1 MALENDLGRDPIR
14 SLVLRIAIPSMLA
27 QFVSVLYS
35 IVDRIYIGN
44 IPEIG
49 EIALAGVGVCG
60 PVVTMVGS
68 VASLICLGRS
78 PLIGMSLGQGNEER
92 AKRILANCLLMLLA
106 AAAVLTAVI
115 LSLRRPMLYL
125 FGASD
130 VTYPYADAYFTVY
143 ISGTVFALLSTG
155 LSQLILAQ
163 GFAKVSMCLVLLGAV
178 LNIVLDPIFMFAL
191 GMGVPGAALATV
203 LSQMG
208 SAAYGLLFLAG
219 KRTRLRL
226 SFGGYRLSL
235 MGHILAI
242 GFSPFLIIAVDNI
255 MIIAMNAVLQRYGGP
270 EQGDML
276 VTVSTIVQS
285 FMLVVTMPLGGI
297 SGGTQSILSFNF
309 GAGNRERVLKAQR
322 EIVKL
327 CVAYTALLFLLAR
340 VAGPLF
346 VALFNGDGE
355 VADLSQWAIRVCT
368 AAIIPLGVQYEIVDG
383 FTAMGQVRILPVLLP
398 QAGVFLGALPHPGVP
413 GGSVRLLGG
422 GDLRHRGPGGQRG
435 GVFSFHQQGPGPG
448 PPGPVGRGIG
458 RRPALTNAAV
468 YETIPHIRKTRTRL
482 WNRSTV
488 RTTRRSS
495 LWSSM

>member
-14 SLVLRIAIPSMLA
+14 SLVLRIALPSMLA

-49 EIALAGVGVCG
+49 DIALAGVGVCG

-68 VASLICLGRS
+68 VASLICLGGS

-92 AKRILANCLLMLLA
+92 AKRILSNCLLMLLT

-115 LSLRRPMLYL
+115 LPLRRPMLYL

-163 GFAKVSMCLVLLGAV
+163 GFAKVSMRLVLLGAV

-208 SAAYGLLFLAG
+208 SAAYGLFFLLG

-309 GAGNRERVLKAQR
+309 GAGNKERVLKAQR
-322 EIVKL
+322 EIGKL

-340 VAGPLF
+340 AAGPLF
-346 VALFNGDGE
+346 VALFSGDGE
-355 VADLSQWAIRVCT
+355 VADLSLWAIRVCT

-383 FTAMGQVRILPVLLP
+383 FTAMGQVRIAFSLSFFRKLVYFLALFIIP
-398 QAGVFLGALPHPGVP
+398 VFLEARYAFWAEAISDIVAPAV
-413 GGSVRLLGG
+413 SVAVYFLFINKVL
-422 GDLRHRGPGGQRG
+422 DRGPRD
-435 GVFSFHQQGPGPG
+435 
-448 PPGPVGRGIG
+448 
-458 RRPALTNAAV
+458 L
-468 YETIPHIRKTRTRL
+468 
-482 WNRSTV
+482 
-488 RTTRRSS
+488 
-495 LWSSM
+495 

>member
-14 SLVLRIAIPSMLA
+14 SLVLRIALPSMLA

-49 EIALAGVGVCG
+49 DIALAGVGVCG

-68 VASLICLGRS
+68 VASLICLGGS

-92 AKRILANCLLMLLA
+92 AKRILSNCLLMLLT

-115 LSLRRPMLYL
+115 LPLRRPMLYL

-163 GFAKVSMCLVLLGAV
+163 GFAKVSMRLVLLGAV

-208 SAAYGLLFLAG
+208 SAAYGLLFLLG

-309 GAGNRERVLKAQR
+309 GAGNKERVLKAQR
-322 EIVKL
+322 EIGKL
-327 CVAYTALLFLLAR
+327 CVVPCSWPCSTGTGRWPTCPCGPSGCAPPPSSPWASSTRSWTASPPWAR
-340 VAGPLF
+340 SASPSPCPSS
-346 VALFNGDGE
+346 A
-355 VADLSQWAIRVCT
+355 SWCT
-368 AAIIPLGVQYEIVDG
+368 LWRSSSSRCSWRPGTPFGRRRSPTSWPRRSAWRC
-383 FTAMGQVRILPVLLP
+383 TSSSSTRSWT
-398 QAGVFLGALPHPGVP
+398 GVP
-413 GGSVRLLGG
+413 GTCRVR
-422 GDLRHRGPGGQRG
+422 HWP
-435 GVFSFHQQGPGPG
+435 SP
-448 PPGPVGRGIG
+448 
-458 RRPALTNAAV
+458 
-468 YETIPHIRKTRTRL
+468 RL
-482 WNRSTV
+482 DECRC
-488 RTTRRSS
+488 
-495 LWSSM
+495 L